1 MARMTKLFALEPA
14 AEVSGDVPAK
24 VGGAPSPPGPAD
36 WPACGQCGRPMRFL
50 FQLPHRP
57 EALLDLA
64 PARALLVFQCENPET
79 ACFPFD
85 ADSGGNRA
93 LAVLAGSPAAMK
105 GGSAAQGP
113 YPERGLSFAAAE
125 EDSAALSIDV
135 NGAGPEELERRER
148 AMEAAPSSK
157 VGGVPIWPQS
167 EATPSCCAEPM
178 RFVAQLHGD
187 AFELSFGD
195 GGTGFVFECAKRCAS
210 RFKFL
215 SQGY

>member
-1 MARMTKLFALEPA
+1 MTKVFALEPA
-14 AEVSGDVPAK
+14 PGPSGTTPAK
-24 VGGAPSPPGPAD
+24 VGGAPRPPGPAD

-57 EALLDLA
+57 DALLDLA
-64 PARALLVFQCENPET
+64 PAQALLVFQCENPDA

-85 ADSGGNRA
+85 PDSGANRA
-93 LAVLAGSPAAMK
+93 LAVAAGSPAAMK
-105 GGSAAQGP
+105 GAPSAEEP
-113 YPERGLSFAAAE
+113 YPERGLAFSAAE

-148 AMEAAPSSK
+148 AREQAPKSK

-167 EATPSCCAEPM
+167 EAAPSCCGEPM
-178 RFVAQLHGD
+178 RFVAQLDGD
-187 AFELSFGD
+187 TFGLSFGD
-195 GGTGFVFECAKRCAS
+195 GGTGFVFECAKRCAR

-215 SQGY
+215 WQGY